1 MCSDNRLPAS
11 PPSNLRTRT
20 RTRTDPKYRCVVII
34 AFQRMT
40 SPPSLLRTRTR
51 TRTRTGK
58 KREEEGEEKTRG
70 MYAGL
75 IHGERKNKLNRTL
88 NKKPKSIT

>member
-1 MCSDNRLPAS
+1 
-11 PPSNLRTRT
+11 
-20 RTRTDPKYRCVVII
+20 
-34 AFQRMT
+34 MT

-58 KREEEGEEKTRG
+58 RAEGEGEKKTRST
-70 MYAGL
+70 YAGL
-75 IHGERKNKLNRTL
+75 IHGKIKNELNRTL

>member
-1 MCSDNRLPAS
+1 
-11 PPSNLRTRT
+11 
-20 RTRTDPKYRCVVII
+20 
-34 AFQRMT
+34 MT

-58 KREEEGEEKTRG
+58 RAEEEKKTTG

-75 IHGERKNKLNRTL
+75 IHGKRKKKLNGQL
-88 NKKPKSIT
+88 HKKPKSTT